1 MSRVTR
7 AAIPLIAAAALSGA
21 PAVTAAASAATVSAA
36 TASHTQPCPPRIV
49 ADWARAWNGTDP
61 RALGALFTARGV
73 YTDLGVGVTF
83 HGREEISGWKA
94 RADRLIDGVHVTVR
108 ATHRDGGR
116 ITVETV
122 YAGHLKGAP
131 EAFAVPMTTLL
142 DLDGHG
148 RIASDQDHYS
158 LAEVLTQSG
167 LPADWTPPAS

>member
-1 MSRVTR
+1 MSHATR

-21 PAVTAAASAATVSAA
+21 PAVTASASAATAPH
-36 TASHTQPCPPRIV
+36 TAPHTAPCPPRIV

-61 RALGALFTARGV
+61 RALGVLFTARGV
-73 YTDLGVGVTF
+73 YADLGVGVTF

-116 ITVETV
+116 ITVEAV
-122 YAGHLKGAP
+122 YAGRLKGAP

-158 LAEVLTQSG
+158 LAEVLTRSG
-167 LPADWTPPAS
+167 LPTDWTPPAS

>member
-1 MSRVTR
+1 MSHVTR
-7 AAIPLIAAAALSGA
+7 AAVPLIAAAALA
-21 PAVTAAASAATVSAA
+21 AVPVTAVAVPA
-36 TASHTQPCPPRIV
+36 TASAVAAPCPPRIV

-116 ITVETV
+116 ITVEAV

>member
-1 MSRVTR
+1 MSHPTRV
-7 AAIPLIAAAALSGA
+7 AIPLVAAAALSGTT
-21 PAVTAAASAATVSAA
+21 AVTATASASVA
-36 TASHTQPCPPRIV
+36 PYPPRIV

-73 YTDLGVGVTF
+73 YADLGVGVTF
-83 HGREEISGWKA
+83 RGREEISGWKA
-94 RADRLIDGVHVTVR
+94 RADRLIDGIHVTVR
-108 ATHRDGGR
+108 AAHRDGGR
-116 ITVETV
+116 ITVGAV